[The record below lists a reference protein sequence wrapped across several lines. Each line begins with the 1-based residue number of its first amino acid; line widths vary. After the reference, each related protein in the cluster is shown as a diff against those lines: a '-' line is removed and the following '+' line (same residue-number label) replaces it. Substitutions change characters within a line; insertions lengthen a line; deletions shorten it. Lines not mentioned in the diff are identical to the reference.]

1 MFNIGAGEM
10 IFILVA
16 ALLILGPSRLPELA
30 RGIGK
35 FLREFRRQ
43 TDEVRTVVTREFY
56 QMDQEIQREPVR
68 SAPPPA
74 APAPAQTE
82 QAALPPVGLPP
93 PVDSGPYAHMY
104 PSPVAPV
111 GAPVETVAAPVEP
124 VPTPGVAPVE
134 PVAVPA
140 AVAGA
145 APGVQAGEPETA
157 PGSSVEEEA
166 VPRFAPIPGTVA
178 RNAPKQG

>member
-16 ALLILGPSRLPELA
+16 ALLVLGPSRLPELA

-68 SAPPPA
+68 P
-74 APAPAQTE
+74 APAPVLPTP
-82 QAALPPVGLPP
+82 ALAETATPPALGMPATP
-93 PVDSGPYAHMY
+93 GPGPYDHML

-111 GAPVETVAAPVEP
+111 APVEPAAPVEP
-124 VPTPGVAPVE
+124 SIAPVGL
-134 PVAVPA
+134 VAAQGVQPDA
-140 AVAGA
+140 PAGA
-145 APGVQAGEPETA
+145 AEAA
-157 PGSSVEEEA
+157 PGQSSEEEA

-178 RNAPKQG
+178 RNAPKQS

>member
-16 ALLILGPSRLPELA
+16 ALLVLGPSRLPEMA

-68 SAPPPA
+68 PAPARVAPTPALAEPSA
-74 APAPAQTE
+74 APA
-82 QAALPPVGLPP
+82 LGLPAAAEP
-93 PVDSGPYAHMY
+93 GPYDHML
-104 PSPVAPV
+104 PSPMAS
-111 GAPVETVAAPVEP
+111 GAPAEA
-124 VPTPGVAPVE
+124 VAPVE
-134 PVAVPA
+134 PSSALVEPVALQGVQPSTA
-140 AVAGA
+140 AGA
-145 APGVQAGEPETA
+145 SEAAAGKTSE
-157 PGSSVEEEA
+157 EEEA
-166 VPRFAPIPGTVA
+166 VPRFAPLPGTVA
-178 RNAPKQG
+178 RNAPKQS

>member
-16 ALLILGPSRLPELA
+16 ALLVLGPTRLPELA

-56 QMDQEIQREPVR
+56 QMDQEIQREPAR
-68 SAPPPA
+68 PAPPPVAPTPSLAEPA
-74 APAPAQTE
+74 APPA
-82 QAALPPVGLPP
+82 LGLPSAAQP
-93 PVDSGPYAHMY
+93 GPYDHML

-111 GAPVETVAAPVEP
+111 GPVEPGAPVEQPS
-124 VPTPGVAPVE
+124 APVE
-134 PVAVPA
+134 PVATQGVQPA
-140 AVAGA
+140 A
-145 APGVQAGEPETA
+145 PAGEPEA
-157 PGSSVEEEA
+157 ASGQSSEEEA

-178 RNAPKQG
+178 RNAPKQS